1 MNKGYWLV
9 RADIVHQEKFA
20 EYAKRTPSAINKF
33 GGRFLVR
40 AGNYEC
46 VEGSTRSRNTVIEF
60 PSYQAALDCWNSP
73 EYQNA
78 KTFRASA
85 ADLDVVLIE
94 GCESSWPEPKN

>member
-9 RADIVHQEKFA
+9 RADIIDQEKFV
-20 EYAKRTPSAINKF
+20 EYAKKTPSAVNKY

-40 AGNYEC
+40 AGNYKC

-73 EYQNA
+73 EYQEA
-78 KTFRASA
+78 KLFRLGA
-85 ADLDVVLIE
+85 ADLDIVLIE
-94 GCESSWPEPKN
+94 GCE